1 MHRPHPTPPTAI
13 HKIQTRNIHP
23 TISSYDG
30 GSKSIV
36 VGANTS
42 SITSA
47 EASCNWP
54 NSDCFSRPNR
64 HSCASTTFSLRRTF
78 AAQTGS
84 SETSDGRGIVASIAE
99 CFRLQGRRLARP
111 RIAITTGTTSPDPE
125 SIVAILVTNSSDPNS
140 YKIQNITCE
149 YNPRPLL
156 PHQRPPDGSNDGSK
170 KTTPIDRLIGYRE
183 TNASIYI
190 YIYVECI

>member
-30 GSKSIV
+30 VSNSIV
-36 VGANTS
+36 VGASTS

-64 HSCASTTFSLRRTF
+64 HSCASTTFSRRRTF
-78 AAQTGS
+78 AAQAGS
-84 SETSDGRGIVASIAE
+84 SDTSDGRGIVARSPEA
-99 CFRLQGRRLARP
+99 FRLQGPRLARP
-111 RIAITTGTTSPDPE
+111 RIAITTGATSPDLE
-125 SIVAILVTNSSDPNS
+125 SIVAILVTDSSDPNS
-140 YKIQNITCE
+140 YRVLSPYVDYVCRITSGHRNNNFF
-149 YNPRPLL
+149 YKF
-156 PHQRPPDGSNDGSK
+156 HK
-170 KTTPIDRLIGYRE
+170 KSDLFVK
-183 TNASIYI
+183 SLK
-190 YIYVECI
+190 